1 MLSFKCYIYY
11 TTSNTTYQY
20 YYYTII
26 FQTSKHWLGRS
37 ELVDIPSKQ
46 EFNNSK
52 YSKTTELCTKVK
64 KITLNNFFGVFNI
77 NFEHVMFQLLF

>member
-1 MLSFKCYIYY
+1 MFII
-11 TTSNTTYQY
+11 
-20 YYYTII
+20 TII
-26 FQTSKHWLGRS
+26 IIVIIIIINIIIITISKHWLGRS

-52 YSKTTELCTKVK
+52 YSKTIELCTKVK
-64 KITLNNFFGVFNI
+64 RITLNNFFGVFNI